1 MLAEI
6 CARHWSAQPRVWP
19 QRHAVVRLCV
29 RLTSHTANF
38 ADRALIGLMCY
49 TFARVSA
56 VVHMRIEDY
65 YENGETVVDTAP

>member
-1 MLAEI
+1 
-6 CARHWSAQPRVWP
+6 
-19 QRHAVVRLCV
+19 
-29 RLTSHTANF
+29 
-38 ADRALIGLMCY
+38 MCY